1 MNNNNFRMNNNI
13 NMGMNMYNN
22 MLMNNMNMNIDPLT
36 YQFMFN
42 MMLMLNPNLNVNN
55 QINLNNMMMNF
66 MNANPY
72 LYQMYNNNNN
82 INNNINNNNNNM
94 ISLNTKSNDIQ
105 NASKNGGILRNIS
118 ESSYDP
124 FIGNTNKRIPILFR
138 TGVGIKIMMNVPIDV
153 TVHDLLIAFIH
164 KVNLDESVLGKMIY
178 FLFNGNKIKLD
189 EKKNIIDYGFV
200 ESSNVLVVDASN
212 LIGGD
217 YIKNN
222 FLIKK

>member
-1 MNNNNFRMNNNI
+1 MNNNNFGMNNNM

-82 INNNINNNNNNM
+82 INNNINNNNNM

-138 TGVGIKIMMNVPIDV
+138 TGVGIKIMMNVPINV

-178 FLFNGNKIKLD
+178 FLYNGNKIKLD